1 MPRNIP
7 AAWIH
12 HIELTLWDPAYPNM
26 GHKRIFRSDTD
37 PIPGRLEFVSDMWD
51 GKLYENGVSGTAYY
65 TQASDFFM
73 QAIVYWRPAYPVPG
87 CTEGGSHVHS
97 AACWKPWENGN
108 YESSDEFQED
118 RYAIVVED
126 YDWFNRGTQY
136 SFPLTHSGDTILIC
150 PRSRT
155 FLPGLP
161 FWRSRPIGP
170 FPSFEYTAFV

>member
-1 MPRNIP
+1 MTAKTRCCLMPRNIP

-126 YDWFNRGTQY
+126 YDWGPVSSDPYNFAWIRPGGVSTPPAM
-136 SFPLTHSGDTILIC
+136 PL
-150 PRSRT
+150 
-155 FLPGLP
+155 
-161 FWRSRPIGP
+161 
-170 FPSFEYTAFV
+170 